1 MKTQTEIDKLFF
13 AYQCTKE
20 GYCDSNVE
28 AIRRALND
36 YNSHQKS
43 INAITWEDLKKS
55 GSFINTE
62 ILKNIEESAYFACDL
77 TALNHNVLFELGYA
91 MAKNKNIFIFL
102 NEDIEGAKEKYQDF
116 ILKNIKYTSFKSS
129 KEILAALQNK
139 EYSQEHLKDATTP
152 EILLEEN
159 DIFYLENEYK
169 SQTALDLNEFIN
181 SIDKAKVKI
190 NDPLEVDYKTLSY
203 YFSNLQNAKCI
214 LFHMLPNNYYNN
226 PFLEN
231 GKYSFLAG
239 VACGLDKKVLLIA
252 PAKFKSPLDYAD
264 ILIDYV
270 SSDDCISK
278 VHNWLTNNLLKTE
291 NHEIPSVV
299 TKPETSDINILKIA
313 LECTAENEKED
324 LYNYFIS
331 TNAYEKAQNIK
342 SKLLLIGRKGAGK
355 TAIYFKLLED
365 LSDDNLN
372 YNINLKPDSLE
383 LLENIDMSQL
393 YKSGSSQKTFFY
405 TVWKT
410 VIYSKLIQ
418 LLKQKVLLK
427 QEQNSILTDVETEI
441 IDFCIKN
448 ASLIKQNFFG
458 IIKELSEKA
467 VSEKIDSPQILEG
480 LYNKYLSPLTNLI
493 KRYFENKKYI
503 KLNVLSDNL
512 DKSWNP
518 QSDLNLQSN
527 MILTL
532 LEVDSQIKNDLS
544 NEKKDNISVFNYIFL
559 REDIYNYISNKANE
573 PDKLKTIS
581 YKINW
586 EDYPLKLK
594 ELVELKLNHILNR
607 STTGSMQDIWDE
619 LFNIPCK
626 TSVFDTI
633 KDVIVLRPRDILF
646 FIQSLFESAANYNHA
661 KVEKS
666 DFEYAV
672 NQYTEFLNGN
682 LIAEMKA
689 EYVCIAD
696 ILTLF
701 QSYQELRYKDYC
713 TKLKS
718 KFGYDEE
725 QIKRLTIALF
735 KNNYL
740 TAFDKTIGQN
750 CLSYAEL
757 EEALTKRIWFCF
769 KHNIVLYVNSQY
781 KRKTNIS
788 SLQRIFKV

>member
-1 MKTQTEIDKLFF
+1 MKTQTVQCDKLFF
-13 AYQCTKE
+13 AYQCSKE
-20 GYCDSNVE
+20 GCCDSNVD
-28 AIRRALND
+28 AIKRAVND
-36 YNSHQKS
+36 YNTHQKS
-43 INAITWEDLKKS
+43 VQAITWEDLKKS

-62 ILKNIEESAYFACDL
+62 ILKSIEDSSYFACDL

-102 NEDIEGAKEKYQDF
+102 NEDIEGAKERYQDF

-129 KEILAALQNK
+129 KEILAALQNR
-139 EYSQEHLKDATTP
+139 EYSQEHLKDATIP
-152 EILLEEN
+152 EMLLEET

-181 SIDKAKVKI
+181 SINKAKVKI

-214 LFHMLPNNYYNN
+214 LFHMLPTNYNN

-239 VACGLDKKVLLIA
+239 IACGLDKKVLLIA

-264 ILIDYV
+264 ILIDYT

-278 VHNWLTNNLLKTE
+278 VNNWLTNNLLKTE
-291 NHEIPSVV
+291 SNEITATVI
-299 TKPETSDINILKIA
+299 KPETSDINILKIA

-331 TNAYEKAQNIK
+331 TTAYEKAQKIK
-342 SKLLLIGRKGAGK
+342 SKLLLVGRKGAGK

-418 LLKQKVLLK
+418 LLKHKILAK
-427 QEQNSILTDVETEI
+427 QEQHLILTDVEMKI
-441 IDFCIKN
+441 LDFCIKN
-448 ASLIKQNFFG
+448 SSLIKQNFFG
-458 IIKELSEKA
+458 IIKELSDKA

-480 LYNKYLSPLTNLI
+480 LYNKYLSPLTSLI
-493 KRYFENKKYI
+493 KNYFEGKKYI
-503 KLNVLSDNL
+503 KLNILSDNL

-518 QSDLNLQSN
+518 ESDLDLQSN

-532 LEVDSQIKNDLS
+532 LEVDSQIKNDFS
-544 NEKKDNISVFNYIFL
+544 NDKRDNISVFNYIFL

-607 STTGSMQDIWDE
+607 STSESASNIWDE
-619 LFNIPCK
+619 LFNISSR

-633 KDVIVLRPRDILF
+633 KDLIVLRPRDILF
-646 FIQSLFESAANYNHA
+646 FIQSLFESAANYNHT

-689 EYVCIAD
+689 EYGCIAD
-696 ILTLF
+696 ILSLF
-701 QSYQELRYKDYC
+701 QLYQELRYKDYC
-713 TKLKS
+713 AKLKN

-750 CLSYAEL
+750 CLSYQEL
-757 EEALTKRIWFCF
+757 EEALTKRRWFYF

-788 SLQRIFKV
+788 SLQRIFKM